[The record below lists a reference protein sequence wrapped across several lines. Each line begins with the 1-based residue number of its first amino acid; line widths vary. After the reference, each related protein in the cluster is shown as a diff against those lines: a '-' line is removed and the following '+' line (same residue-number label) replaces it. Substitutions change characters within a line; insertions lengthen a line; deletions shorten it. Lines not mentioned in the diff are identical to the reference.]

1 MTPFRTLMT
10 VVLLPLSLASCQGAE
25 EPEGVVAGASAAG
38 AEVISDTP
46 RPGVGEPWVDGPELW
61 LAPLEAD
68 EAGGG
73 LPRLGEGRNIT
84 ARAGYDNQPEFA
96 PDGTLFYTLGVGER
110 TDIWR
115 YDPAA
120 DLHTP
125 VTTTPDQSEYSATP
139 LPGWEEGAPGVSII
153 RVEADSAQRL
163 WSIRL
168 GADGATVGE
177 EVLLPDIRPVGYHA
191 WANDTVLVLFVLGE
205 PATLQRAGPGPGMG
219 EVVARDIGRGIE
231 RIPGEEAVS
240 YTVNQDG
247 GSLLRRYDPGDGTD
261 GNIPLGIPFLPGPD
275 HAWTPEGVLIYGAD
289 NRLYGVRPGDGQGPR
304 ELGALPDPDLTISR
318 LAVSPAGRW
327 VVLVVEREGG

>member
-1 MTPFRTLMT
+1 MTPFRTVMT
-10 VVLLPLSLASCQGAE
+10 LVLLPLLLVSCQGTD
-25 EPEGVVAGASAAG
+25 EPEGEPAAASGEGSAA
-38 AEVISDTP
+38 ESPTP
-46 RPGVGEPWVDGPELW
+46 RPGAGEPWVEGTELW

-68 EAGGG
+68 EGAGG

-125 VTTTPDQSEYSATP
+125 VTSTPDQSEYSATP

-168 GADGATVGE
+168 GADGAMVGE

-191 WANDTVLVLFVLGE
+191 WANDTVLALFVLGE
-205 PATLQRAGPGPGMG
+205 PATLQRAGPGPGVG
-219 EVVARDIGRGIE
+219 EVVAGDIGRGIE
-231 RIPGEEAVS
+231 RIPGQEAVS
-240 YTVNQDG
+240 YTVNRDG
-247 GSLLRRYDPGDGTD
+247 GSLLRRYAPGDGTD
-261 GNIPLGIPFLPGPD
+261 EAIPLGIPFLPGPD
-275 HAWTPEGVLIYGAD
+275 HAWTPEGVLVYGAG
-289 NRLYGVRPGDGQGPR
+289 NRLYAVLPGGQAPR
-304 ELGALPDPDLTISR
+304 EVGALSDPDLTISR
-318 LAVSPAGRW
+318 LAVSPDGRW